1 MKKSKWLTAGHYNFS
16 YPGKILLKMKLT
28 VMFILAGIIQVAAIN
43 SYSQSTKITMELRNA
58 SVVDVLQAIENR
70 SEFYFVYNKDAI
82 NLDRKVDLNVK
93 NFRIDEILDHLFKE
107 TNVSYKITDRHI
119 ILSTL
124 EVIQQPKSITGKV
137 TDSSGAP
144 LPGVSVVIKGTTTGT
159 ITDSNGNYSLSNIA
173 ENATLQFS
181 FVGMKMQEIA
191 IGNKTKI
198 NVGLIEET
206 IGIEEV
212 IAIGY
217 GTKAKGELTGSI
229 SKTDSKIFETRPLTN
244 TLSALQGALPGVTI
258 LRGNGRPGN
267 NNYVMQIRGISSYSG
282 SKPLILI
289 DGVAGDLNLINPSD
303 ILDVTVLKDAAASIY
318 GARAADGVILVTTRK
333 GTNGGATVSYS
344 GNYGVKTPKYLKE
357 YASTLHMAEMYDQ
370 AMTNI
375 GQPGVSQEIFDKIRA
390 NAAPDV
396 SGGWVKYLEG
406 FPGFFG
412 NHNWNDDV
420 YGNGIQQNHNVSIS
434 GGGDDNTY
442 LFSAGYNSDEG
453 VFNYG
458 ENKAN
463 RYNLRMNYDFRLF
476 DRLNIE
482 TRTSF
487 DNQGI
492 DEPGNLNEA
501 LRVLPRMWNFLPVYN
516 PSGQFYEYIG
526 YGNPVQELLIG
537 KSTAK
542 NSKFSTNIKGELKI
556 IDDLKLTAQVG
567 FTNGYSFA
575 NDNHPR
581 YYRYAWEGGETP
593 VTTGRY
599 STSWATYN
607 NSKSFFG
614 SYTTYLDYN
623 KVLFNKHRLGFMAGA
638 SHEEFDFQ
646 NQSTTGYNFLSN
658 ELFTLNLADRTKVE
672 YSNFTGLA
680 SDWALQ
686 SYFGRFSYAFN
697 NKYYVDITT
706 RIDGSSKFAPSKR
719 WSAVFPAVSAAWN
732 LSEEKFIQS
741 LKMFDNLK
749 LRASWGQSGNQE
761 LAFGNYD
768 YFPLISITGKIPL
781 GSPNSGLPGAVS
793 TIASENRTWETIET
807 RNAGLDFAILKSRL
821 TGSLDYYI
829 KYNNDML
836 VNKQLPAILG
846 GTAPTQNI
854 GKLETKGWDISIVWS
869 DKKGDFKYSVSATI
883 SDSKNKMIELQGN
896 DAFGE
901 GLIFAREGYS
911 LNSYF
916 GYQYD
921 GIIQNA
927 DQLAAYKAIGNVHPQ
942 IGIGDVR
949 YRDID
954 GDGKITA
961 FGDTELGT
969 KGDLVYLG
977 NLMPR
982 YTYSSNINL
991 SYKNFDFNVFLQG
1004 VGQRE
1009 GIRTG
1014 DFSQPFVVIWHQP
1027 LEYFYGKNWTP
1038 ENTGARYPRIIPG
1051 GMGFDGLSQWNWKY
1065 SSMRID
1071 NLAYLR
1077 VKTITLAYNL
1087 PQSFCDKLKMQS
1099 VRVYAS
1105 GQDLFTI
1112 SKGTWNKSFDPEET
1126 WGNKSFDNPQG
1137 TWERSDEQS
1146 YPFSSVMSLG
1156 LDIKF

>member
-1 MKKSKWLTAGHYNFS
+1 MKVTTLLFFLALMQVTAS
-16 YPGKILLKMKLT
+16 
-28 VMFILAGIIQVAAIN
+28 
-43 SYSQSTKITMELRNA
+43 SYSQQTRLSLKFERETLESVFSKIEANSEFSIFYKNEMIQNSKEVTAEFKNA
-58 SVVDVLQAIENR
+58 LIFDVLDQVLKTENLTYSVR
-70 SEFYFVYNKDAI
+70 NKLIMIVPKTDAG
-82 NLDRKVDLNVK
+82 NEN
-93 NFRIDEILDHLFKE
+93 N
-107 TNVSYKITDRHI
+107 S
-119 ILSTL
+119 
-124 EVIQQPKSITGKV
+124 QQQKSISGKV
-137 TDSSGAP
+137 TDSTGAP
-144 LPGVSVVIKGTTTGT
+144 LPGVTVVVKGTTAGI
-159 ITDSNGNYSLSNIA
+159 ITDAQGKYSLSSISA
-173 ENATLQFS
+173 DATLVFS
-181 FVGMKMQEIA
+181 FVGMKKQEISV
-191 IGNKTKI
+191 GGKTTI
-198 NVGLIEET
+198 NVTLAEESV
-206 IGIEEV
+206 GIEEV
-212 IAIGY
+212 VAIGY
-217 GTKAKGELTGSI
+217 GTKIKGELTGAI
-229 SKTDSKIFETRPLTN
+229 AKTDSKIFETRPVTN
-244 TLSALQGALPGVTI
+244 TLNALQGALPGVTI
-258 LRGNGRPGN
+258 IRGNGRPGN
-267 NNYVMQIRGISSYSG
+267 NNYTMQIRGISSYSG

-333 GTNGGATVSYS
+333 GTKGKATVSYS

-487 DNQGI
+487 DNQGV
-492 DEPGNLNEA
+492 DEPGNLAEA

-542 NSKFSTNIKGELKI
+542 NSKFSTNIKGDLKI

-672 YSNFTGLA
+672 YSNFTGSA
-680 SDWALQ
+680 SDWALS
-686 SYFGRFSYAFN
+686 SYFGRFSYSIN
-697 NKYYVDITT
+697 KKYYLDFTT

-732 LSEEKFIQS
+732 LSQEKFIKS
-741 LKMFDNLK
+741 LNTFDNLK

-793 TIASENRTWETIET
+793 TIASETRTWETIET
-807 RNAGLDFAILKSRL
+807 RNAGLDFAVLNSRL
-821 TGSLDYYI
+821 TGSFDYYI

-836 VNKQLPAILG
+836 VSKQLPATLG

-854 GKLETKGWDISIVWS
+854 GKLETKGWDISVGWS
-869 DKKGDFKYSVSATI
+869 DTKGDFKYSVSATI

-896 DAFGE
+896 DAYRE
-901 GLIFAREGYS
+901 GLVYAREGYS
-911 LNSYF
+911 MYSFF
-916 GYQYD
+916 GYED
-921 GIIQNA
+921 AIIQNE
-927 DQLAAYKAIGNVHPQ
+927 DQLASYKASISNEPLQLSV
-942 IGIGDVR
+942 GDMM

-954 GDGKITA
+954 GDGKISP
-961 FGDTELGT
+961 FGDDKLGT
-969 KGDLVYLG
+969 KGDMKYLG
-977 NLMPR
+977 NYLPR
-982 YTYSSNINL
+982 YTYSANLSL
-991 SYKNFDFNVFLQG
+991 SYKNFDFSMFLQG

-1009 GIRTG
+1009 GIRVG
-1014 DFSQPFVVIWHQP
+1014 DFGYPFYFIWHQP
-1027 LEYFYGKNWTP
+1027 LEYFYGKTWTP
-1038 ENTGARYPRIIPG
+1038 ENTDAPYPRIIPG
-1051 GMGFDGLSQWNWKY
+1051 GMGYDGLRNWNWKH
-1065 SSMRID
+1065 SNSRFD

-1077 VKTITLAYNL
+1077 IKTLTLTYNL

-1099 VRVYAS
+1099 ARIYAS

-1112 SKGTWNKSFDPEET
+1112 AKGTWEKSFDPEET
-1126 WGNKSFDNPQG
+1126 W
-1137 TWERSDEQS
+1137 ERNDEQT
-1146 YPFSSVMSLG
+1146 YPFSSVISLG